1 LLLGPYSVCFPLRSI
16 VYIDL
21 KSAKLSSTFYP
32 SLMSQCLKGYIL
44 FDMHGGRCINWAG
57 YIISFWFLAEASN
70 GVGREE
76 DAEREV
82 E

>member
-1 LLLGPYSVCFPLRSI
+1 MCFPLRSI

-21 KSAKLSSTFYP
+21 NSATLSSTFYP
-32 SLMSQCLKGYIL
+32 SLMSQCWKGYTL
-44 FDMHGGRCINWAG
+44 FDMHGGRCTYLAG
-57 YIISFWFLAEASN
+57 YIIPSWFLAGASN
-70 GVGREE
+70 GVGREG

>member
-1 LLLGPYSVCFPLRSI
+1 MSFQLRSI

-32 SLMSQCLKGYIL
+32 SLISQCWKGYIL
-44 FDMHGGRCINWAG
+44 FDMHGGRCTHLLG
-57 YIISFWFLAEASN
+57 YIIPSRFLAEASN
-70 GVGREE
+70 GLRREE
-76 DAEREV
+76 DAERKV